1 MFADTINGAN
11 ASAALYS
18 VIETAKENG
27 LHPFD
32 YLEFVFQ
39 TAPNLDFQNDPV
51 ALDRL
56 LPWNAPP
63 ECRQNDQ
70 RDIAKLPWDE
80 G

>member
-1 MFADTINGAN
+1 MFSDTVNGAN

-18 VIETAKENG
+18 VIETANENG

-32 YLEFVFQ
+32 YLEFVFK
-39 TAPNLDFQNDPV
+39 TAPNLDFQNDPA

-56 LPWNAPP
+56 LPWNAPV
-63 ECRQNDQ
+63 ECRRIDK
-70 RDIAKLPWDE
+70 ICASLPWDE